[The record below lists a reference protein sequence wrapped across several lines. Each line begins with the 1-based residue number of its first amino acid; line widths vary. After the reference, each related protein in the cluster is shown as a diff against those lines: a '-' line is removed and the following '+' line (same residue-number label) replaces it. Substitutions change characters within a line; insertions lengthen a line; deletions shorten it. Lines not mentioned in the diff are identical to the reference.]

1 MIKPKVLI
9 IDDDRAIAKLGEFAL
24 HARGYEVHTAFDGRS
39 GMAQACSD
47 PPDLILLD
55 YSLPGKD
62 GISLLEDMRAIPDLE
77 ETPVIMITGK
87 GMKDLVQ
94 AALRYKIC
102 DFLVKPFEIS
112 TLVERVVK
120 YLPVPQD

>member
-1 MIKPKVLI
+1 MKPKVLI
-9 IDDDRAIAKLGEFAL
+9 IDDDRGIAKLGEFAL
-24 HARGYEVHTAFDGRS
+24 HARGYDVQSAYDGRS

-62 GISLLEDMRAIPDLE
+62 GIALLEDMRAIPDLE
-77 ETPVIMITGK
+77 DTPVIMITGK
-87 GMKDLVQ
+87 GVKDLVQ

-102 DFLVKPFEIS
+102 DFLVKPFEVS
-112 TLVERVVK
+112 TLVDRVMK
-120 YLPVPQD
+120 YLPLPES

>member
-9 IDDDRAIAKLGEFAL
+9 IDDDRGIAKLAEFAL
-24 HARGYEVHTAFDGRS
+24 HARGYDVQSAFDGRS

-47 PPDLILLD
+47 PPNLILLD

-62 GISLLEDMRAIPDLE
+62 GIALLEDMRAIPDLE
-77 ETPVIMITGK
+77 DTPVIMITGK
-87 GMKDLVQ
+87 GVKDLVQ

-102 DFLVKPFEIS
+102 DFLVKPFEVS
-112 TLVERVVK
+112 SLVDRVMK
-120 YLPVPQD
+120 YLPLPES